1 MTKLA
6 ILGGE
11 PINPNP
17 VPAYNTIGDDE
28 KQAVM
33 EVLDSGEL
41 SGFVAGNIKEFWGG
55 KKVRELEE
63 LLGVDQTTVFKTND
77 LEVFKDDLSNMTLTD
92 MQALA
97 VEAGVFPSG
106 NRSALKQKLVK
117 EFVSQTK
124 GRRYA
129 TGEQKPI
136 IDPSDPQFDKV
147 KKLMSEGF

>member
-1 MTKLA
+1 MKKTTSKRKASAKKPRKKTVAKKQSELEQLNLMDGKL
-6 ILGGE
+6 
-11 PINPNP
+11 
-17 VPAYNTIGDDE
+17 
-28 KQAVM
+28 
-33 EVLDSGEL
+33 EVD
-41 SGFVAGNIKEFWGG
+41 
-55 KKVRELEE
+55 KVRELEE
-63 LLGVDQTTVFKTND
+63 LVGVDQTTVFKTND
-77 LEVFKDDLSNMTLTD
+77 LEVFKDDLSDMTLTD

-124 GRRYA
+124 GRRYT

-136 IDPSDPQFDKV
+136 IAPSDPQFDKV

>member
-1 MTKLA
+1 MKKTTSKRKKTSKK
-6 ILGGE
+6 
-11 PINPNP
+11 
-17 VPAYNTIGDDE
+17 TIKKTVAK
-28 KQAVM
+28 KQSELEQLSLM
-33 EVLDSGEL
+33 DGEL
-41 SGFVAGNIKEFWGG
+41 EVD
-55 KKVRELEE
+55 KVRELEE

-77 LEVFKDDLSNMTLTD
+77 LEVFKDNLSEMTLTD

-136 IDPSDPQFDKV
+136 IDPSDPQFDKI